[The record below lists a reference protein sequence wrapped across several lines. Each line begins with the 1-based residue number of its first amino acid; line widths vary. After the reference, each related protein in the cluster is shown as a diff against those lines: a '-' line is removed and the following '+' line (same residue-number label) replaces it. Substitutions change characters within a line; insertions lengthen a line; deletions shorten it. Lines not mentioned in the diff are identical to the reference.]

1 MPWGVLLL
9 LAGGFAM
16 SKGCN
21 NSGLSQWM
29 AEQLRDLNQG
39 RLINRTVINKKYL
52 LFTSFPSLTQRDLT
66 FWFGTTL
73 VSLRMT
79 QRIT

>member
-39 RLINRTVINKKYL
+39 LLINGTILNKIVTNFFLK
-52 LFTSFPSLTQRDLT
+52 FKKKSFDI
-66 FWFGTTL
+66 L
-73 VSLRMT
+73 V
-79 QRIT
+79 